1 MIAIDH
7 SPLLQAINANA
18 EKHPD
23 KLAVCLAGGEEVT
36 YSHLME
42 RINCTAAYLFA
53 QGLKQGDRIAI
64 SAQKDLEFIYV
75 YFAAHALGIVNIVV
89 DAESNRKKLDYILD
103 LMQPKVA
110 FGFDC
115 TQCRCVSYKEIS
127 YDHDAVL
134 KKPALTANDVA
145 DLIFTTGTT
154 GLPKG
159 VQLSHAN
166 IFGSAD
172 NINQFIGNTEDEIE
186 VLGLPLCHSF
196 GLGRL
201 RCTLIKGATMV
212 LVGNFANLK
221 IFFNAIEQY
230 KATGFGMVP
239 AVWAYIRKFSGIRIA
254 KYAPQIK
261 YIEIGSAAMPLPSKE
276 ELCELFPNTRICM
289 HYGLTEAS
297 RSAFMEF
304 HTCRDRLATIGKPV
318 CDKVDIKIF
327 DDYGIELPDGE
338 SGELCVKGNMVMLG
352 YYQKDADQDAWF
364 GDYFRTGDCG
374 YKDKDGWLYLVSR
387 KKEII
392 NVGGKKVSPV
402 EIEDAICLLDGV
414 EDCICIGV
422 EDPDGVLGEVAKCYV
437 QRGGCKLSF
446 DEIRHG
452 IERKLE
458 SYKIPALWEWIDEIP
473 KTPSGKKQRLQLKK

>member
-1 MIAIDH
+1 MKIDH
-7 SPLLQAINANA
+7 SPLLMAIHANA
-18 EKHPD
+18 ERNPEKR
-23 KLAVCLAGGEEVT
+23 AVCVAGGDEVS
-36 YSHLME
+36 YSQLLNNIE
-42 RINCTAAYLFA
+42 CTAAYLQA

-75 YFAAHALGIVNIVV
+75 YFAAHALGVVNIVV
-89 DAESNRKKLDYILD
+89 DAESNRQKLDYILD
-103 LMQPKVA
+103 LMQPRLA

-115 TQCRCVSYKEIS
+115 TQCRCINYKELN
-127 YDHDAVL
+127 YNCPEVTD
-134 KKPALTANDVA
+134 KPNLTKNDVA

-154 GLPKG
+154 GKPKG
-159 VQLSHAN
+159 VQLSHFN
-166 IFGSAD
+166 IFSSAD
-172 NINQFIGNTEDEIE
+172 NINQFIKNTENEIE

-221 IFFNAIEQY
+221 VFFNAIEQY
-230 KATGFGMVP
+230 HATGFGMVP
-239 AVWAYIRKFSGIRIA
+239 AVWAYIRKFSGTRIA

-304 HTCRDRLATIGKPV
+304 HECHGRLATIGKPV
-318 CDKVDIKIF
+318 CEKVDIRILGEDGK
-327 DDYGIELPDGE
+327 ELPDGE
-338 SGELCVKGNMVMLG
+338 TGELCVKGNMVMTG
-352 YYQKDADQDAWF
+352 YYQKDADKDAWF
-364 GDYFRTGDCG
+364 GDFFRTGDCG
-374 YKDKDGWLYLVSR
+374 YRDSDGWLYLMSR

-392 NVGGKKVSPV
+392 NIGGKKVSPV
-402 EIEDAICLLDGV
+402 EIEDAICVMEGV

-422 EDPDGVLGEVAKCYV
+422 ADPDGVLGEVAKCYV
-437 QRGGCKLSF
+437 QREGCTLSL

-452 IERKLE
+452 LE
-458 SYKIPALWEWIDEIP
+458 GELEAYKIPALWEWIDVIP
-473 KTPSGKKQRLQLKK
+473 KTSSGKKQRLQLK

>member
-1 MIAIDH
+1 MTIDH
-7 SPLLQAINANA
+7 SPLLKAIKANA
-18 EKHPD
+18 ERFPEKR
-23 KLAVCLAGGEEVT
+23 AVCVANGDEVS
-36 YSHLME
+36 YSQLMNYIE
-42 RINCTAAYLFA
+42 RTAAYLQA
-53 QGLKQGDRIAI
+53 QGLHQGDRIAI

-75 YFAAHALGIVNIVV
+75 YFAAHALGVVNIVV
-89 DAESNRKKLDYILD
+89 DAESNRQKLDYILD
-103 LMQPKVA
+103 LMQPRLA

-115 TQCRCVSYKEIS
+115 TQCRRISYKEL
-127 YDHDAVL
+127 DLNCPEVTD
-134 KKPALTANDVA
+134 KPNLTKDDVA

-154 GLPKG
+154 GKPKG
-159 VQLSHAN
+159 VQLSHFN
-166 IFGSAD
+166 IFSSAD
-172 NINQFIGNTEDEIE
+172 NINQFIKNTENEIE

-221 IFFNAIEQY
+221 LFFNAIEQY

-239 AVWAYIRKFSGIRIA
+239 AVWAYIRKFSGTRIA

-304 HTCRDRLATIGKPV
+304 HECRDRLATIGKPV
-318 CDKVDIKIF
+318 CDKVDIRIF
-327 DDYGIELPDGE
+327 GEEGKELPDGE
-338 SGELCVKGNMVMLG
+338 TGELCVKGNMVMIG
-352 YYQKDADQDAWF
+352 YYQKEADKDAWF
-364 GDYFRTGDCG
+364 DGFFRTGDCG
-374 YKDKDGWLYLVSR
+374 YRDSEGWLYLMSR

-392 NVGGKKVSPV
+392 NIGGKKVSPV
-402 EIEDAICLLDGV
+402 EIEDAICIMDGV

-422 EDPDGVLGEVAKCYV
+422 PDPDGVLGEVAKCYV
-437 QRGGCKLSF
+437 QREGCSLTLE
-446 DEIRHG
+446 DIRHRLEG
-452 IERKLE
+452 KLE
-458 SYKIPALWEWIDEIP
+458 AYKIPALWEWIDVIP
-473 KTPSGKKQRLQLKK
+473 KTSSGKKQRLQLK

>member
-7 SPLLQAINANA
+7 SPLLKAISANA
-18 EKHPD
+18 ERFPNKR
-23 KLAVCLAGGEEVT
+23 AVCVANGDEVSYT
-36 YSHLME
+36 QLMNYIE
-42 RINCTAAYLFA
+42 RTAAYL
-53 QGLKQGDRIAI
+53 QSLGLRQGDRIAI

-75 YFAAHALGIVNIVV
+75 YFAAHALGVVNIVV
-89 DAESNRKKLDYILD
+89 DAESNRQKLDYILD
-103 LMQPKVA
+103 LMQPRLA

-115 TQCRCVSYKEIS
+115 TQCRTISYKDIDFNCPTVTE
-127 YDHDAVL
+127 
-134 KKPALTANDVA
+134 KPRLTENDVA

-154 GLPKG
+154 GKPKG
-159 VQLSHAN
+159 VQLSHFN
-166 IFGSAD
+166 IFSSAD
-172 NINQFIGNTEDEIE
+172 NINQFIKNTEEEVE

-230 KATGFGMVP
+230 HATGFGMVP
-239 AVWAYIRKFSGIRIA
+239 AVWAYIRKFSGTRIS

-261 YIEIGSAAMPLPSKE
+261 FIEIGSAAMPLTSKE

-304 HTCRDRLATIGKPV
+304 HSCHNRLATIGKPV

-327 DDYGIELPDGE
+327 DDNGNELSDGE

-352 YYQKDADQDAWF
+352 YYQKEDDQNAWY
-364 GDYFRTGDCG
+364 GDYFRTGDSG
-374 YKDKDGWLYLVSR
+374 YKDAEGWLYLVSR
-387 KKEII
+387 IKEII

-402 EIEDAICLLDGV
+402 EVEDVICAMDGV

-422 EDPDGVLGEVAKCYV
+422 PDPDGVLGEVVKCYV
-437 QRGGCKLSF
+437 QKGGCKLTLE
-446 DEIRHG
+446 EIRHG
-452 IERKLE
+452 LEGKLE
-458 SYKIPALWEWIDEIP
+458 SYKIPAVWDWIDVIP
-473 KTPSGKKQRLQLKK
+473 KTSSGKKQRLQLKQ

>member
-1 MIAIDH
+1 MIATNH
-7 SPLLQAINANA
+7 SPLLQAIKANA
-18 EKHPD
+18 DKHPS

-36 YSHLME
+36 YIQLVE
-42 RINCTAAYLFA
+42 RINSTAAYLHA

-75 YFAAHALGIVNIVV
+75 YFAAHALGVINIVV

-103 LMQPKVA
+103 LMQPRVA

-115 TQCRCVSYKEIS
+115 TQCRCINYKDIT
-127 YDHDAVL
+127 YDCDEVCNAST
-134 KKPALTANDVA
+134 LTANDVA

-154 GLPKG
+154 GQPKG

-172 NINQFIGNTEDEIE
+172 NINHFIGNTENEIE

-201 RCTLIKGATMV
+201 RCTLIKSATMV

-221 IFFNAIEQY
+221 LFFNAIEQY
-230 KATGFGMVP
+230 NATGFGMVP
-239 AVWAYIRKFSGIRIA
+239 AVWAYIRKFSGTRIS

-304 HTCRDRLATIGKPV
+304 HECRDRLGTIGKPV
-318 CDKVDIKIF
+318 CDKVDIRIF
-327 DDYGIELPDGE
+327 DDNGKELPDGE
-338 SGELCVKGNMVMLG
+338 SGELCVKGNMVMSG
-352 YYQKDADQDAWF
+352 YYQKEADREAWF
-364 GDYFRTGDCG
+364 GDFFRTGDCG
-374 YKDKDGWLYLVSR
+374 YRDSDGWLYLVSR

-392 NVGGKKVSPV
+392 NIGGKKVSPV
-402 EIEDAICLLDGV
+402 EIEDAINLLDGV

-437 QRGGCKLSF
+437 QREGCTLSLE
-446 DEIRHG
+446 EIRHR
-452 IERKLE
+452 IEGKLE
-458 SYKIPALWEWIDEIP
+458 AYKIPVQWEWIDEIP
-473 KTPSGKKQRLQLKK
+473 KTSSGKKQRLQLKK